1 MKQSI
6 VRVRDVMHSEILSID
21 GMATVKMA
29 ADKMRQ
35 EQVSELLVE
44 RRHEDDAWG
53 IITIMDIVEG
63 VLVPG
68 QDAEDVSV
76 YEIMTKPVITV
87 PAVMDIR
94 YATRLIHRMK
104 IHRAPVEHMGEII
117 GMVTL
122 DSLILEHELL

>member
-1 MKQSI
+1 
-6 VRVRDVMHSEILSID
+6 MHSEILSID

-68 QDAEDVSV
+68 QDADDVSV

-104 IHRAPVEHMGEII
+104 IHRAPVEHMGEIV